1 MPIDK
6 TIKSVRDYGR
16 VEMHLGELMDR
27 MQINR
32 NTLARSADTRFEVI
46 RKWYDGEVEKMDL
59 DVLARICYVLDCS
72 VSDILEYRAEP
83 KDRAESTDIE

>member
-32 NTLARSADTRFEVI
+32 NALARSTDTRFEVI

-59 DVLARICYVLDCS
+59 DVLARICYILGCS
-72 VSDILEYRAEP
+72 VLDILEYKQE
-83 KDRAESTDIE
+83 